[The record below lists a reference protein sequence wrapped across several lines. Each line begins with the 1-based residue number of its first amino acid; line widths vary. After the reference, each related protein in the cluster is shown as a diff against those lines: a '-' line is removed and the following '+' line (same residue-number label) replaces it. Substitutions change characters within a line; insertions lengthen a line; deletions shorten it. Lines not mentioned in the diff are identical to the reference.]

1 MLKKKLT
8 ALLSVLLIAMA
19 LVSATYVYAA
29 ETTNLKLEYEALQM
43 IEMPAG
49 ATVHMEVE
57 LSLKK
62 GYCIEPVFSI
72 TPENGAP
79 LSFANVKVRN

>member
-29 ETTNLKLEYEALQM
+29 EGTAK
-43 IEMPAG
+43 G
-49 ATVHMEVE
+49 H
-57 LSLKK
+57 KK
-62 GYCIEPVFSI
+62 FIQKYMYQVFFL
-72 TPENGAP
+72 NA
-79 LSFANVKVRN
+79 F